1 MFLEEILAVKK
12 EEVRIKKE
20 QQSYDS
26 LQRQLEQAGLPATRP
41 FQPAIHGDSIRLIA
55 EVKKASPSK
64 GLLCPNFNPVIL
76 GKSYE
81 KAGASAISVL
91 TDERFFQ
98 GNLAYLRQ
106 VKSATQTTPVLR
118 KDFIIDRYQL
128 LEARLYGADA
138 ILLIVAAL
146 SPLELE
152 SLLKDALLLNLAPL
166 VEVHNRAEL
175 DVALE
180 AGAGIIGINN
190 RDLKSF
196 VVNIEATFELLQ
208 YIPAGKTIVAES
220 GINSH
225 ADIVRLNQAGVH
237 AALIGEAIVKAADPE
252 AKIRELIM
260 V

>member
-1 MFLEEILAVKK
+1 MFLDEILAVKK

-20 QQSYDS
+20 QQSYNS
-26 LQRQLEQAGLPATRP
+26 LCRQLEKADVSPPRP
-41 FQPAIHGDSIRLIA
+41 FQSCITGESIRLIA

-64 GLLCPNFNPVIL
+64 GLLCPNFNPVSL

-81 KAGASAISVL
+81 KAGAAAISVL

-98 GNLAYLRQ
+98 GSLTYLQQ
-106 VKSATQTTPVLR
+106 VKKVTQTVPVLR

-128 LEARLYGADA
+128 PEARLYGADA

-146 SPLELE
+146 TPPELE
-152 SLLKDALLLNLAPL
+152 KLYKEALLFGLAPL

-175 DVALE
+175 DVALA

-196 VVNIEATFELLQ
+196 VVNIKTTFDLLQ
-208 YIPAGKTIVAES
+208 YIPAGKTVVAES
-220 GINSH
+220 GINSRT
-225 ADIVRLNQAGVH
+225 DIEQLNQAGVH
-237 AALIGEAIVKAADPE
+237 AVLIGEAIVKAANPE
-252 AKIRELIM
+252 GKIRELIEL
-260 V
+260 